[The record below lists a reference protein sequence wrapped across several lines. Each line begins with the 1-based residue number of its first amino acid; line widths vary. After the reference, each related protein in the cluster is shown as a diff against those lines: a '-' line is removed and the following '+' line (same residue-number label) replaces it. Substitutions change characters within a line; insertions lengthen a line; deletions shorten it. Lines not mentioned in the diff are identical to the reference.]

1 MMEMDWSALALGL
14 AVGVAASAAFFAGL
28 GWGMRIALKSGR
40 SAIILILSAIMRIL
54 ALLWIGW
61 TVVTFL
67 GPVALLGFAVGFF
80 IARTIA
86 TAIVRTGAPAGG
98 AP

>member
-1 MMEMDWSALALGL
+1 MMEMDWSALPLGL
-14 AVGVAASAAFFAGL
+14 ALGVAASAAFFAGL

-40 SAIILILSAIMRIL
+40 PAIILILSAIVRI
-54 ALLWIGW
+54 
-61 TVVTFL
+61 
-67 GPVALLGFAVGFF
+67 VALLGVGWSVVTLLGPVSLLGFGAGFF

-86 TAIVRTGAPAGG
+86 TAIVRSGAPAGG